1 MPQLPQ
7 LTSALGGAVLIVAP
21 LALAGP
27 GDRDALQPR
36 SIGPA
41 GMSGRVASV
50 AGVPGDPRTL
60 WVGAATGGLWH
71 SEDGGLSWTPR
82 YDHGTS
88 SSIGA
93 IALWPTDSDVVWIG
107 TGEGNPRNSSS
118 VGTGMARS
126 VDGGRTWKHLGLAD
140 SEKIHRILLD
150 PRDQDVAWVG
160 VLGPTWSDGV
170 ERGVYR
176 TTDAGETWERT
187 LFVDERT
194 GCSDLVADPR
204 NPEHMLAG
212 MWSHRRSPDF
222 FTSGGEGSGLWVT
235 HDGGDHWTQL
245 TPDDGLPAG
254 ELGRIGLAWS
264 ESHPHVVYALVEAEQ
279 PVLLRSDDGGSS
291 WRTVNSD
298 DSVAPR
304 PFYFCDI
311 RVDPGDPDRVYSLHT
326 IVTVSEDG
334 GASFEEFVPYNL
346 VHPDHHALWIDPTD
360 PNRMVNGNDGG
371 IALSIDRGES
381 WRFVRNLPLAQYY
394 HVSVDMDVPYNV
406 YGGMQDN
413 GSWRGPSSVW
423 ENGGIRNHHWSE
435 VGFGDGFGCVTLPG
449 STTRGYGM
457 SQGGSLYRWNDV
469 TGERAAIR
477 PDGPE
482 GVELRFA
489 WNAGLALD
497 PFDPNALF
505 YGSQFV
511 HLSRDMGHT
520 WTTISPDLTTD
531 EPRWQ
536 RQAESG
542 GLSRDVTAAEN
553 HCTILT
559 IAPSELEQG
568 LLWVGTD
575 DGQLWRGTA
584 NGEWEPLHGKLEGVA
599 LNTWIAHVEA
609 SRHDAARAYVVLD
622 GHRRGDRE
630 PHLYRTNDGG
640 ATFQRL
646 DLQGVIGHAHT
657 LEEDPVDPDLLFLG
671 TEAGLWLSQDG
682 GAHWEAWGEGFPT
695 VPVRSLVVHPR
706 DHDLVVGTHGRAAW
720 VIDDIRPLRGRS
732 SEDRARIVDVVPP
745 APTIAHLVK
754 QTRESRFAGTEEF
767 RGQNRRRGALI
778 SFHLVEPE
786 GGFEGKGQL
795 DVLSEAG
802 EVLRRT
808 TFEPTAGLHRI
819 VWDLRRHGERGA
831 RTTGRLVE
839 LPGGPEVVAGR
850 YRVRVTVGD
859 HEDEARL
866 DVLPDPRLES
876 GLEDL
881 RARHDLL
888 ARHGALSARL
898 DAALARADRIAED
911 LEWIQARA
919 KQAKDPEAEEGAPH
933 PHQVLLDAV
942 DAFREQLDALVDRVR
957 EPRDLRGI
965 HESNRIEDR
974 LGRIRWYVGSSHREP
989 RPAEVAQLERV
1000 EAECD
1005 AFLAELER
1013 LMADP
1018 LEALR
1023 DQAADAGVTPLVTGS
1038 GG

>member
-1 MPQLPQ
+1 MMLHPLLP
-7 LTSALGGAVLIVAP
+7 LLLASSAMAAS
-21 LALAGP
+21 P
-27 GDRDALQPR
+27 GDRDALEPR

-41 GMSGRVASV
+41 GMSGRVAAV
-50 AGVPGDPRTL
+50 AGVPGDPRVL

-82 YDHGTS
+82 YEEGTS

-93 IALWPTDSDVVWIG
+93 IALWPTDPDVVWIG

-126 VDGGRTWKHLGLAD
+126 VDGGRTWKDLGLAD

-150 PRDQDVAWVG
+150 PRDQDIAWVG

-176 TTDAGETWERT
+176 TKDAGETWERT

-194 GCSDLVADPR
+194 GCSDLAADPR

-235 HDGGDHWTQL
+235 HDGGDSWSQL
-245 TPDDGLPAG
+245 TEEHGLPKG

-264 ESHPHVVYALVEAEQ
+264 ESHPHIVYALVEAEQ

-291 WRTVNSD
+291 WRTVNRE

-311 RVDPGDPDRVYSLHT
+311 RVDPADPDRVYSLHT

-334 GASFEEFVPYNL
+334 GASFEEFIPYNL
-346 VHPDHHALWIDPTD
+346 IHPDHHAMWIDPTD
-360 PNRMVNGNDGG
+360 PNRIVNGNDGG
-371 IALSIDRGES
+371 IALSIDHGES

-449 STTRGYGM
+449 STNRGYGM

-482 GVELRFA
+482 GTKLRFA

-520 WTTISPDLTTD
+520 WTTISPDLTTN

-536 RQAESG
+536 RQADSG

-559 IAPSELEQG
+559 IAPSELEEG

-575 DGQLWRGTA
+575 DGQLWRGRSSSSGA
-584 NGEWEPLHGKLEGVA
+584 EEDWEALHTRLEGVP
-599 LNTWIAHVEA
+599 LNTWISHVEA
-609 SRHDAARAYVVLD
+609 SRHDAARAFVVLD
-622 GHRRGDRE
+622 GHRRGDRT
-630 PHLYRTNDGG
+630 PYLFRTDDGG
-640 ATFQRL
+640 STFQRVPL
-646 DLQGVIGHAHT
+646 AGVTGHAHT
-657 LEEDPVDPDLLFLG
+657 LEEDPVDPHLLFLG

-682 GAHWEAWGEGFPT
+682 GASWSKWGEGFPT

-706 DHDLVVGTHGRAAW
+706 DHDLVIGTHGRAAW
-720 VIDDIRPLRGRS
+720 VVDDIRPLRARS
-732 SEDRARIVDVVPP
+732 AEDRARVVDLVPP
-745 APTIAHLVK
+745 PPVVAHLVK

-767 RGQNRRRGALI
+767 RGRNRSRGALL
-778 SFHLVEPE
+778 SVHLREPE
-786 GGFEGKGQL
+786 GGFEGKGHL
-795 DVLSEAG
+795 DILSSEG
-802 EVLRRT
+802 QVLRRL
-808 TFEPTAGLHRI
+808 TFEPSAGLHRM

-831 RTTGRLVE
+831 RTSGRLIE
-839 LPGGPEVVAGR
+839 LTGGPEVVAGR
-850 YRVRVTVGD
+850 YRVRVAVGED
-859 HEDEARL
+859 EDEAPL
-866 DVLPDPRLES
+866 DVLPDPRLEA
-876 GLEDL
+876 GEDEL

-888 ARHGALSARL
+888 ARHAALSARL
-898 DAALARADRIAED
+898 DADLAQLDRVKEDLSWLEARARS
-911 LEWIQARA
+911 
-919 KQAKDPEAEEGAPH
+919 AKDPEADEGAPH
-933 PHQVLLDAV
+933 PQQALLDALE
-942 DAFREQLDALVDRVR
+942 DHRKQIDALLDRAR
-957 EPRDLRGI
+957 EPRGLRGI
-965 HESNRIEDR
+965 HESDRIQDR
-974 LGRIRWYVGSSHREP
+974 LGTIRWHVGSSYRAP
-989 RPAEVAQLERV
+989 RPAELALLQRV
-1000 EAECD
+1000 EDEC
-1005 AFLAELER
+1005 AALHAELEQ
-1013 LMADP
+1013 LIGEP

-1023 DQAADAGVTPLVTGS
+1023 RQASEAGVGPLEGLDR
-1038 GG
+1038 